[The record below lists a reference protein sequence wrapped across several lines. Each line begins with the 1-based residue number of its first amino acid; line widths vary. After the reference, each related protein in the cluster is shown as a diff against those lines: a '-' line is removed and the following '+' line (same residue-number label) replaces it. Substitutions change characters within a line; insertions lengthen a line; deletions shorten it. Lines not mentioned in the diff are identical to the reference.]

1 MKSAEHSFQ
10 EFIDAV
16 HTAEDLIAFERVA
29 RRITERLGFRWFAYL
44 RLSDDTPTL
53 MSSYPKSWTDRY
65 FDLNYQKIDPVIRR
79 ARDESTLFTWG
90 GDAPRAMGSREQ
102 RRFFDEA
109 MTFGIKSGV
118 TIPIKGGF
126 GRMAA
131 FTMSTDEPHRP
142 VDLLV
147 DDCRDILQLVGLYF
161 HTHVTAKI
169 PKVTSPLEDEGILSQ
184 RERQCLAWIAR
195 GKTVVDTS
203 VLVGIAPRTVVYH
216 LENARQKFNA
226 SSIAQCVA
234 EAMRRGLLP

>member
-10 EFIDAV
+10 EFVDAV
-16 HTAEDLIAFERVA
+16 HTAEDQVAFERVA

-44 RLSDDTPTL
+44 RLSDETPTL

-65 FDLNYQKIDPVIRR
+65 FNLGHQQIDPVIRR
-79 ARDESTLFTWG
+79 ARIESGLFSWG
-90 GDAPRAMGSREQ
+90 GDPPRATGTREQ
-102 RRFFDEA
+102 RIFFDEA

-118 TIPIKGGF
+118 TVPIKGGF
-126 GRMAA
+126 GQIAA
-131 FTMSTDEPHRP
+131 FTMSTDEAHRP
-142 VDLLV
+142 IDLLV
-147 DDCRDILQLVGLYF
+147 NDCGDILQLVGLYF
-161 HTHVTAKI
+161 HAHAMAKLQN
-169 PKVTSPLEDEGILSQ
+169 VASSSETESILSQ

-216 LENARQKFNA
+216 LENARQKFSA

-234 EAMRRGLLP
+234 EAVRRDLLP